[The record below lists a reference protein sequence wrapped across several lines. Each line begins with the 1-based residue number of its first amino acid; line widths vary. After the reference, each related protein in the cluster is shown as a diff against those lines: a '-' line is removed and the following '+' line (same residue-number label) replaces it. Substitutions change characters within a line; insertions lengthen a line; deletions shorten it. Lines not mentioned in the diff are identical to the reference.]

1 MPRPDRFATKSGQ
14 RVLIAAGVVGIGQA
28 IVLAFAE
35 TGVRVH
41 ICDTSQGVLDECL
54 TA

>member
-1 MPRPDRFATKSGQ
+1 MPTPDRFSTKSGQ
-14 RVLIAAGVVGIGQA
+14 RVLVTAGSAGIGQA

-54 TA
+54 IA